1 MSKIRKDVS
10 MVKPVSLYSEAPN
23 PKYICD
29 CCGSGINMRNQNNSY
44 MLHDDLWKAIHKHV
58 EKGFLCFDCMW
69 TTFVK
74 VFQRPPVASDFT
86 RCNCAVN
93 LYLRTNEYMDER
105 LTSIRN
111 SEYVCSLADE
121 VHELIAEELKCAWDD
136 GNNVGQSYKRKD
148 GALALERRHHT
159 ALAAYERIVAAIENK
174 VEE

>member
-10 MVKPVSLYSEAPN
+10 MVKPVSVYSEAPN

-29 CCGSGINMRNQNNSY
+29 RCGMGINMRNHNNDY
-44 MLHDDLWKAIHKHV
+44 MLHDDIWKKIHQQGA
-58 EKGFLCFDCMW
+58 KGVLCFGCMW
-69 TTFVK
+69 DIFVR
-74 VFQRPPVASDFT
+74 VFNRCPVAADFT

-105 LTSIRN
+105 LTNIRDGERTYN
-111 SEYVCSLADE
+111 LSDE